1 MAFIILN
8 EQKEI
13 IFLIMIFICVKI
25 TILQIK
31 IQDGQVE
38 FELNTVLRTPDQIL
52 DKGWQLT
59 LLIPQPV
66 DSQEMSNKT
75 VRRAENWDCN

>member
-13 IFLIMIFICVKI
+13 IFFIMIFICVKI

-31 IQDGQVE
+31 IQAGQVE
-38 FELNTVLRTPDQIL
+38 FELDTVLRTADQIL
-52 DKGWQLT
+52 DKG
-59 LLIPQPV
+59 
-66 DSQEMSNKT
+66 
-75 VRRAENWDCN
+75 

>member
-52 DKGWQLT
+52 DKG
-59 LLIPQPV
+59 
-66 DSQEMSNKT
+66 
-75 VRRAENWDCN
+75 

>member
-13 IFLIMIFICVKI
+13 IFFIMIFICVKI

-31 IQDGQVE
+31 IQAGQVE
-38 FELNTVLRTPDQIL
+38 FELDTVLRTPDQIL
-52 DKGWQLT
+52 DKGWQLM
-59 LLIPQPV
+59 LLIPHQV

-75 VRRAENWDCN
+75 VLRAEN